1 MVQFGESETKK
12 TGTSTSEWY
21 KHGLGLV
28 VAILFLPFFAIW
40 YVWAKSEWSKAVKSV
55 VTAIIAILFIVI
67 VSSGNDSPKQTS
79 NSDNSSKT
87 TANTNTAA
95 TTTPQQSQVK
105 PTYEVITDGSQN
117 ALAKLV
123 VYTPEKDDQ
132 KLIAIN
138 DELLNKYKASHSNIY
153 FDYFDDKGVAKTYF
167 DKQLDDSVSESEKD
181 AMFIH
186 YIANM
191 KYNTSTGLKTFSK
204 NVNGDWQS
212 LKRY

>member
-12 TGTSTSEWY
+12 TETSTSEWY

-40 YVWAKSEWSKAVKSV
+40 YIWAKSGWNSVTKWSLTAVV
-55 VTAIIAILFIVI
+55 AVLFIIIA
-67 VSSGNDSPKQTS
+67 SSGNNSPQQASNSNSTS
-79 NSDNSSKT
+79 NT
-87 TANTNTAA
+87 TANT
-95 TTTPQQSQVK
+95 TTTTAPQQSQVK
-105 PTYEVITDGSQN
+105 PAYEIVTDGSQN

-138 DELLNKYKASHSNIY
+138 DELLNKYKANHSNIY
-153 FDYFDDKGVAKTYF
+153 FDYFDDKEIAKTYF
-167 DKQLDDSVSESEKD
+167 DKQLDDIVSESEKD
-181 AMFIH
+181 AMFTH
-186 YIANM
+186 YVANM
-191 KYNTSTGLKTFSK
+191 KYNLSSGLKTFSK

-212 LKRY
+212 IKSY